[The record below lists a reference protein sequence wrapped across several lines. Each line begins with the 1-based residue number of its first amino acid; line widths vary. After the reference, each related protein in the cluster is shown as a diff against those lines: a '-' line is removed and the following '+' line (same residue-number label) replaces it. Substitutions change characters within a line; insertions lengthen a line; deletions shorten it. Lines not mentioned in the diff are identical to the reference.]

1 MSIKKIKDDIYFV
14 GAVDWDRRIFDQLI
28 PLPNGTSYNSYLI
41 NGSEKAALID
51 TVDPTMSEV
60 LLKNLTELNIK
71 KIDYVISHH
80 GEQDHSGSIP
90 DVLKAYPMAKV
101 VTNSKCKT
109 ELMDMLLIP
118 DEKFIVIEDGEEVS
132 LGNKTLKFIFAPWVH
147 WPETMLTYM
156 KEDKVLFTCDF
167 LGSHFATDK
176 LFLENAEEIYNPA
189 KRYYAEIMMPF
200 RATIRKNLEKISSL
214 DIEIIAPSHGPLHK
228 NLDFIINCYKD
239 WVSEN
244 VKNEVILPYISMHG
258 STDKIAEFFMNSLQ
272 KRGLVVKSFN
282 LANADIGDI
291 AMSLVDAATVVIGS
305 PTVLLGPH
313 PRVVFIAY
321 LVKVLKPKLKFIS
334 VIGSYGWG
342 SKMVEQLAEIV
353 GSLNVEI
360 IEPVVVKGYPKEA
373 DFKLLEELAEKIK
386 NKHKELGLI

>member
-1 MSIKKIKDDIYFV
+1 MSIKKVENDIYFV

-41 NGSEKAALID
+41 NGNEKTALID

-60 LLKNLTELNIK
+60 LLKNLAELNLK

-118 DEKFIVIEDGEEVS
+118 DEKFIVIEDGEEIS

-176 LFLENAEEIYNPA
+176 LFLENAKEIYNPA

-200 RATIRKNLEKISSL
+200 RAAIRKNLEKISSL
-214 DIEIIAPSHGPLHK
+214 DIKIIAPNHGPLHK

-239 WVSEN
+239 WASEN

-272 KRGLVVKSFN
+272 KRGLIVKSFN
-282 LANADIGDI
+282 LADADIGDI

-386 NKHKELGLI
+386 NKHKGLGLI

>member
-228 NLDFIINCYKD
+228 NLDFIINCYKG

>member
-1 MSIKKIKDDIYFV
+1 
-14 GAVDWDRRIFDQLI
+14 
-28 PLPNGTSYNSYLI
+28 
-41 NGSEKAALID
+41 
-51 TVDPTMSEV
+51 
-60 LLKNLTELNIK
+60 
-71 KIDYVISHH
+71 
-80 GEQDHSGSIP
+80 
-90 DVLKAYPMAKV
+90 
-101 VTNSKCKT
+101 
-109 ELMDMLLIP
+109 MDMLLIP

-373 DFKLLEELAEKIK
+373 DFKSLEELAEKIK

>member
-1 MSIKKIKDDIYFV
+1 MGIKKIKDDIYFV

-41 NGSEKAALID
+41 NGSEKVALID

-60 LLKNLTELNIK
+60 LLKNLAELNIN
-71 KIDYVISHH
+71 KIDYIISHH

-156 KEDKVLFTCDF
+156 KEDVVLFTCDF

-200 RATIRKNLEKISSL
+200 RATVRKNIEKISSL
-214 DIEIIAPSHGPLHK
+214 DMEIIAPSHGPLHK
-228 NLDFIINCYKD
+228 NLDFIINSYKD

-313 PRVVFIAY
+313 PRVVFTAY
-321 LVKVLKPKLKFIS
+321 LVKVLKPKLRFIS

-353 GSLNVEI
+353 GSLNIEI

-373 DFKLLEELAEKIK
+373 DFNLLEELAEKIK

>member
-28 PLPNGTSYNSYLI
+28 PLPDGTSYNSYLI

-244 VKNEVILPYISMHG
+244 IKNEVILPYISMHG

-313 PRVVFIAY
+313 PRVVFTAY

>member
-28 PLPNGTSYNSYLI
+28 PLPDGTSYNSYLI
-41 NGSEKAALID
+41 NGSEKTALID

-313 PRVVFIAY
+313 PRVVFTAY